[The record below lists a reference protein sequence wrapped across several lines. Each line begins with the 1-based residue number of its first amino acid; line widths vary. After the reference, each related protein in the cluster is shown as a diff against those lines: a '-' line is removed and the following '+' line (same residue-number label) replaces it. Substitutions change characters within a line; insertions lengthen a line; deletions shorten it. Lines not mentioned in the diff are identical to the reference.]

1 MTPVNGRALLRFRHT
16 FGFTTMVRFVVEYG
30 RDTDPPAADGRMDG
44 PTFHRNHDPIWSAM
58 SDFLS
63 RQTGDVLEIGSGT
76 GQHVTEFARRSKH
89 LNWWPSDIY
98 DSHLKSIAAWRAH
111 SGLENLNPPQ
121 RINLLDPDWTWIGG
135 GGRPLAAMLCINV
148 LHISPWS
155 VARNLM
161 SGAGRLLAED
171 GRLFVYGPFKR
182 GGSHTAPSNAQFD
195 ATLRAQDPE
204 WGVRD
209 VGDLNELAQ
218 GNGLAPAVITPMPA
232 NNLVLAFARTLRH
245 N

>member
-1 MTPVNGRALLRFRHT
+1 LTRVNGRGLLRFRDT
-16 FGFTTMVRFVVEYG
+16 LGFTTMVRFVVEYG
-30 RDTDPPAADGRMDG
+30 RDTDPPGADGRLDG
-44 PTFHRNHDPIWSAM
+44 PTFHRNHDPIWLAM

-63 RQTGDVLEIGSGT
+63 RKTGDVLEIGSGT

-98 DSHLKSIAAWRAH
+98 DSHLKSIAAWQAH

-155 VARNLM
+155 VSRNLM

-195 ATLRAQDPE
+195 AALRAEDPE

-218 GNGLAPAVITPMPA
+218 KNGLAPAIITPMPA

>member
-1 MTPVNGRALLRFRHT
+1 
-16 FGFTTMVRFVVEYG
+16 
-30 RDTDPPAADGRMDG
+30 
-44 PTFHRNHDPIWSAM
+44 
-58 SDFLS
+58 
-63 RQTGDVLEIGSGT
+63 
-76 GQHVTEFARRSKH
+76 
-89 LNWWPSDIY
+89 
-98 DSHLKSIAAWRAH
+98 
-111 SGLENLNPPQ
+111 
-121 RINLLDPDWTWIGG
+121 
-135 GGRPLAAMLCINV
+135 
-148 LHISPWS
+148 
-155 VARNLM
+155 M

-171 GRLFVYGPFKR
+171 SRLFVYGPFKR

-218 GNGLAPAVITPMPA
+218 ENGLAPAIITPMPA